1 MKKLILPFLG
11 LSAVTMSAQTLN
23 QSTHAPAVGDKYV
36 FYYADPSTLPVNLGN
51 PGTGNTFNFSGLNIY
66 TSTSYTSQGVTPA
79 STGSASAYPNAN
91 VAVTTG
97 TDNSFYDS
105 QTGYLK
111 YYGGSLTVGGYPIVL
126 NFTSP
131 STIGIYPMGLG
142 TTGSSNVNGT
152 INFSGNSGN
161 FTGTTSFTANA
172 TGTIQV
178 PGATYTNV
186 IRVQSQQNLTFT
198 ISFVQGTL
206 NVNQYDYYSPSYSNF
221 PNANNNWP
229 IITVQQSTIS
239 TTIGGTSIQTSV
251 TINGNYQTLN
261 VSNAS
266 LPVQNELSIFPNPV
280 KDNFSIIT
288 NNSTLQKIQILDIN
302 GRIIKE
308 VNPTNRNVDCSAL
321 SNGTYIIQAEDKSG
335 KIITEKIVVQH

>member
-1 MKKLILPFLG
+1 MKKIILSILG
-11 LSAVTMSAQTLN
+11 LSVVTMSAQTLN
-23 QSTHAPAVGDKYV
+23 QNTHAPAVGDNYV
-36 FYYADPSTLPVNLGN
+36 FYYADPSTLPTNLGN
-51 PGTGNTFNFSGLNIY
+51 PGTGNLFNFSGLNIY
-66 TSTSYTSQGVTPA
+66 TSTSYTSQGITPA

-91 VAVTTG
+91 VAVATG
-97 TDNSFYDS
+97 TDNSFYES
-105 QTGYLK
+105 QAGYLH
-111 YYGGSLTVGGYPIVL
+111 YFGGSMTVSGYPVVL
-126 NFTSP
+126 NFSYP
-131 STIGIYPMGLG
+131 ATIGFYPMGLG
-142 TTGSSNVNGT
+142 TFASNSVNGT
-152 INFSGNSGN
+152 ISFAGNNGN
-161 FTGTTSFTANA
+161 FTGTSSFTANA
-172 TGTIQV
+172 TGTLQV

-186 IRVQSQQNLTFT
+186 IRVQTQHNLTFT

-229 IITVQQSTIS
+229 IITVQQSTIT

-266 LPVQNELSIFPNPV
+266 LPVQNEFSIFPNPV

-288 NNSTLQKIQILDIN
+288 NNNTLQKIKILDIN